1 VVNRGQP
8 GQHRDVGRRLPPVKH
23 GVIAISA
30 LEGPRC
36 LWESFSRT
44 RARPDVRLAA
54 MSWPRVQPTRG
65 NRRAIVAALAGA
77 LLILTTASASAQERP
92 VDLELVLAVDASA
105 SVSGEEFDLQ
115 VHGLAEAFRHRSV
128 VQAIRAAGDLGLA
141 VALIQWADYR
151 QHAVSVDWTVV
162 HGAASAHQFAKQ
174 VDGVKR
180 SVIGSTAIGDAL
192 EYAILQLE
200 ENGFVGRRK
209 VIDVS
214 GDGRN
219 NRGSAAWLV
228 RDLAVARGITVNG
241 LAILN
246 EDPTLDR
253 YYFTNV
259 IGGPGAF
266 VMIANDYAAYR
277 LAILAK
283 LVKEIS
289 GPPIATRS
297 LPSDPIQATRA
308 ALDRELIGEKPP

>member
-1 VVNRGQP
+1 MG
-8 GQHRDVGRRLPPVKH
+8 GLPP
-23 GVIAISA
+23 
-30 LEGPRC
+30 
-36 LWESFSRT
+36 
-44 RARPDVRLAA
+44 ARP
-54 MSWPRVQPTRG
+54 
-65 NRRAIVAALAGA
+65 
-77 LLILTTASASAQERP
+77 
-92 VDLELVLAVDASA
+92 LV
-105 SVSGEEFDLQ
+105 
-115 VHGLAEAFRHRSV
+115 
-128 VQAIRAAGDLGLA
+128 
-141 VALIQWADYR
+141 QWADYR
-151 QHAVSVDWTVV
+151 QHVLSVDWTVV
-162 HGAASAHQFAKQ
+162 HDAASAHQFAKQ

-192 EYAILQLE
+192 KYAILQVE

-219 NRGSAAWLV
+219 NQGPAAWLV
-228 RDLAVARGITVNG
+228 RNLAVAQGITVNG

-266 VMIANDYAAYR
+266 VMTANDYEAYR

-289 GPPIATRS
+289 GPPTAARP
-297 LPSDPIQATRA
+297 LPSGRRTAAAVDRA
-308 ALDRELIGEKPP
+308 GRTY